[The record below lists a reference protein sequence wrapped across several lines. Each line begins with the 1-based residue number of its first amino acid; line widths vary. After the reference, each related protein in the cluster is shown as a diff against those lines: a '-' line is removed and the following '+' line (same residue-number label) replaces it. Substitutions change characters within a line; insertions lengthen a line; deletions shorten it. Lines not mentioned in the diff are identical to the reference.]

1 MRTLVAPALAHGV
14 GHASR
19 HSNEKEREEPRHV
32 AAPIS
37 AAGPQGVNVRPP
49 HEVAPLLFP
58 HRSRPLL
65 TPCLQVSWSA
75 TATMSSAFER
85 LLDAQAEEMLASMA
99 RIKDRRRAAA
109 QQLSSALS
117 AQAAALPATAQAP
130 AAAAG
135 AAHLVEGVVIGR
147 T

>member
-1 MRTLVAPALAHGV
+1 MP
-14 GHASR
+14 
-19 HSNEKEREEPRHV
+19 
-32 AAPIS
+32 
-37 AAGPQGVNVRPP
+37 
-49 HEVAPLLFP
+49 
-58 HRSRPLL
+58 
-65 TPCLQVSWSA
+65 
-75 TATMSSAFER
+75 SSAFER

-109 QQLSSALS
+109 QQLSSSLS